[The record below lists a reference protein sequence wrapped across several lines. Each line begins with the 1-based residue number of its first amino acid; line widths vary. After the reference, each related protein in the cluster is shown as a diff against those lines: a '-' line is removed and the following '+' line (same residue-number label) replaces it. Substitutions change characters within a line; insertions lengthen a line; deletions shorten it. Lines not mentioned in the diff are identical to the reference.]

1 MSAACWSADSFC
13 SSSALL
19 QSRPCRSAESRPTYA
34 VSSPLC
40 RSNESFSAGIS
51 DVSSWLAFAFTRHK
65 WTSSKSKQS
74 HKTSVP
80 EMGKTQRFA
89 ISQNLGRAH
98 PVTNKSCCRLLMKC
112 GNTPW
117 AIIHHFPGQHTCNQ
131 KEITYPVGLV
141 QKWLHNHLTRSFIL
155 LILVTVTI
163 SGTICCIWI
172 KNLEEAVICQNF
184 NTVSF
189 KWQPKVQLFQS
200 AIWCWWQPRHV
211 PSSGTTVTVSVISVQ
226 NTNTLTYPPSHR
238 RTY

>member
-1 MSAACWSADSFC
+1 
-13 SSSALL
+13 
-19 QSRPCRSAESRPTYA
+19 
-34 VSSPLC
+34 
-40 RSNESFSAGIS
+40 
-51 DVSSWLAFAFTRHK
+51 
-65 WTSSKSKQS
+65 
-74 HKTSVP
+74 
-80 EMGKTQRFA
+80 
-89 ISQNLGRAH
+89 
-98 PVTNKSCCRLLMKC
+98 MKC

-189 KWQPKVQLFQS
+189 KWQPKVQRSGAGDSHVMCHRLAPQWPFQWFQCRTQTRWPTHLAIDVPTSTS
-200 AIWCWWQPRHV
+200 AMHNVTYRQLGWETRLNGLQFQQYGIQ
-211 PSSGTTVTVSVISVQ
+211 SLQLTTHSTVSVDG
-226 NTNTLTYPPSHR
+226 LR
-238 RTY
+238 RSTSTKTDNDNAAVHVTAKPMHCTHLLYY